1 MWGPGWMAEKGCRV
15 YLFLFYCSFS
25 KEKNWNPYKLCWT
38 LCVGSGN
45 PHYPVHRL
53 LAFLPLP
60 GWSSFT
66 RHLLQFRTSAR
77 EWSGR
82 VVTWWR
88 SLGKFSSFQLAFTR
102 YLRKDIMF
110 TEYFTRLF
118 VFISLKTWQARI
130 SQDRHADTDDHS
142 THSFIP
148 GKMLPKLLTRSS
160 LTFISNVNLILEIS
174 YEIPSQSLPNQWM
187 DLRKI
192 LNLCIFNISS
202 TS

>member
-1 MWGPGWMAEKGCRV
+1 MHNLKVRKH
-15 YLFLFYCSFS
+15 FLFQKIAATKQIWCEGLVEWQKKDVMFICFYFIVAFQKKKTEILTNSVD
-25 KEKNWNPYKLCWT
+25 CWT
-38 LCVGSGN
+38 LCVGPGN
-45 PHYPVHRL
+45 PHYPVHRV

-118 VFISLKTWQARI
+118 VFYFVKKVT
-130 SQDRHADTDDHS
+130 
-142 THSFIP
+142 
-148 GKMLPKLLTRSS
+148 SS
-160 LTFISNVNLILEIS
+160 
-174 YEIPSQSLPNQWM
+174 
-187 DLRKI
+187 
-192 LNLCIFNISS
+192 NISRP
-202 TS
+202 TCLHWWPLNTQFHTR

>member
-1 MWGPGWMAEKGCRV
+1 MWGPGWMAEKGCHV

-45 PHYPVHRL
+45 PHYPVHRV

-88 SLGKFSSFQLAFTR
+88 SLGKFSSFQLVFTR

-118 VFISLKTWQARI
+118 VFYFVKKVTSSNIS
-130 SQDRHADTDDHS
+130 RHADTDDHS

>member
-1 MWGPGWMAEKGCRV
+1 MWGPGWMAEKGCHV

-25 KEKNWNPYKLCWT
+25 KEKNWNLYKLCWT

-45 PHYPVHRL
+45 PHYPVHRV

-118 VFISLKTWQARI
+118 VFYFVKKVT
-130 SQDRHADTDDHS
+130 
-142 THSFIP
+142 
-148 GKMLPKLLTRSS
+148 SS
-160 LTFISNVNLILEIS
+160 
-174 YEIPSQSLPNQWM
+174 
-187 DLRKI
+187 
-192 LNLCIFNISS
+192 NISRP
-202 TS
+202 TCLHWWPLNTQFHTR